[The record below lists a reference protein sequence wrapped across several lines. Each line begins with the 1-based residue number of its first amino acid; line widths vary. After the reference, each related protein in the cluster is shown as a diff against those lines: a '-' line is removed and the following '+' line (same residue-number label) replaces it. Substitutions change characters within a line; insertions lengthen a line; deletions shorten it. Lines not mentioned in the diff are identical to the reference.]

1 MAECHPVGFQWV
13 TEARARGAKVIHVD
27 PRFTRTTAVADR
39 HLPIRAGSDVVLL
52 GALINYVLSRE
63 LHFHD
68 YVVAYT
74 NAATLVNEDFQDT
87 EDTGG
92 LFSGFD
98 PETGQYDPTTWAYA
112 EPDGGGESAKRGT
125 EHGES
130 AAARAAGDTAA
141 AVRRWTLPMWT
152 GTRRCNTPARCSRSS
167 SGTMPGTPRRWCSS
181 RAASHLRTSSTWPG
195 Q

>member
-1 MAECHPVGFQWV
+1 
-13 TEARARGAKVIHVD
+13 
-27 PRFTRTTAVADR
+27 

-74 NAATLVNEDFQDT
+74 NAATLVSEDFQDT

-98 PETGQYDPTTWAYA
+98 PETGQYDPTTWAYD
-112 EPDGGGESAKRGT
+112 ETESSVGQRH
-125 EHGES
+125 EHGKD
-130 AAARAAGDTAA
+130 AAARAAGDTH
-141 AVRRWTLPMWT
+141 
-152 GTRRCNTPARCSRSS
+152 G
-167 SGTMPGTPRRWCSS
+167 
-181 RAASHLRTSSTWPG
+181 
-195 Q
+195 